1 MRPTAGCNRHSSS
14 LYMSMALGLLLG
26 FFVLSITGIHST
38 ALTTSSISCVTAEDA
53 PSATLSLI
61 ASGNVSVTPTSF
73 VCNGESVSLSLTL
86 PVKGNGNIS
95 VEVPPPSNVYTRDI
109 LTGDLQT
116 QQIAQCT
123 SSGCTFSVTQLAVYT
138 QVEEFFSYKIS
149 GGGSGY
155 TVPTLSYYYQGVP
168 SSSALDTGVW
178 LDCCSSEWSA
188 PHTLTG
194 SILTEQWAA
203 NPADLE
209 GLASPASAG
218 SSIEITY
225 YNQYPLTSSF
235 TVTSGSGY
243 QNPQL
248 RYTQY
253 GVSQQVQ
260 STSYPT
266 SFWADAGTLWSI
278 SSTLPGPTASEQW
291 AAAPNSVLAGTV
303 SAPMTISPHYFHQ
316 YLVTA
321 NYTIIGT
328 GSSGYGNPTFFY
340 TSLGSVNFTTLA
352 TSPVEYWV
360 DAATQWNVSNALAGN
375 STLQRWQ
382 TNQQTSGSIT
392 SAENITIAYYWQ
404 YFVTF
409 QFSVVGGGDN
419 YIAPSLNYSQFGITQ
434 AGSQGLQAWADV
446 GSNCSYTNPLQGSS
460 SSERWFAS
468 LPTLTVSSNV
478 VNATYYHQFSYFA
491 SYAIVDGGDGY
502 SSPIFSYT
510 SFGSSNETFL
520 STSATTYWLDYNTP
534 WSTTSLLPGSSSVER
549 WATEQAI
556 QGMAT
561 TPASTEFHYFNQYAL
576 TLKYVVTYGGS
587 PPAPTLNFTSFGT
600 FNSTSLGT
608 SPTLYWVDAGSPWA
622 LTNSLQLPSSA
633 SSERWITNMTT
644 VQTAASA
651 ALNQTIV
658 YDHQYYLLVELND
671 AQGGSASSVTGW
683 YNNGNKINIAATPNA
698 GWEFVSWDGAGNAA
712 YTGPQINGS
721 VSLTSPVNETAIFY
735 AGLVISSGPNGSA
748 EYNYG
753 NLSGIQSG
761 IVQPG
766 SNRTIFVLPNTVVNL
781 TESPSSVIYIFH
793 GWSGSTKANSISA
806 LINVNIPK
814 SIKASFVLDY
824 ADITV
829 FGIVTAGVIVLSV
842 GAFPVRFKIREIFPK
857 KRESSSQISGKV

>member
-1 MRPTAGCNRHSSS
+1 
-14 LYMSMALGLLLG
+14 MALGLLLG
-26 FFVLSITGIHST
+26 FFVLSITGIHSI

-53 PSATLSLI
+53 PSATLSLV
-61 ASGNVSVTPTSF
+61 ASGNVTVTPTSF
-73 VCNGESVSLSLTL
+73 VCNGESVSLSLTYTG
-86 PVKGNGNIS
+86 KGTGNIS

-109 LTGDLQT
+109 FTGDLET
-116 QQIAQCT
+116 EQIARCA

-138 QVEEFFSYKIS
+138 QIEEFFSYKIS

-155 TVPTLSYYYQGVP
+155 SPPTLSYYYQGVP
-168 SSSALDTGVW
+168 SSSGLDTGVW

-188 PHTLTG
+188 PRTLTG
-194 SILTEQWAA
+194 STLTEQWAA

-209 GLASPASAG
+209 GLASPAYAG

-235 TVTSGSGY
+235 MVTSGSGY
-243 QNPQL
+243 QSPQL

-278 SSTLPGPTASEQW
+278 SSILPGPSTSEQW
-291 AAAPNSVLAGTV
+291 AAAPHSVLTGTV
-303 SAPMTISPHYFHQ
+303 SAPVTISPNYFHQ

-340 TSLGSVNFTTLA
+340 TSLGSVNSTTLT
-352 TSPVEYWV
+352 TSPMEYWV

-392 SAENITIAYYWQ
+392 ASENIMIAYYWQ

-409 QFSVVGGGDN
+409 HFSVVGGGEN
-419 YIAPSLNYSQFGITQ
+419 YIAPSLNYTQFGTTQ
-434 AGSQGLQAWADV
+434 AGSQGLHAWADV

-460 SSERWFAS
+460 STERWFAS
-468 LPTLTVSSNV
+468 LPTLTVSSNI
-478 VNATYYHQFSYFA
+478 VNATYYHQFSYLA
-491 SYAIVDGGDGY
+491 SYAIVDGGQGY
-502 SSPIFSYT
+502 TSPIFSYT
-510 SFGSSNETFL
+510 SFGSSNQTFL
-520 STSATTYWLDYNTP
+520 SISATTYWLDYNTH
-534 WSTTSLLPGSSSVER
+534 WSTTSLLTGSSAVER

-556 QGMAT
+556 QGVAT
-561 TPASTEFHYFNQYAL
+561 APVSTEFRYFNQYAL
-576 TLKYVVTYGGS
+576 TLDYMVMYGGS
-587 PPAPTLNFTSFGT
+587 PPVPTLNFTSFET
-600 FNSTSLGT
+600 SNSTLLGM
-608 SPTLYWVDAGSPWA
+608 SPRLYWIDAGSAWGV
-622 LTNSLQLPSSA
+622 TKSLQLPSGA
-633 SSERWITNMTT
+633 SSERWITNVT
-644 VQTAASA
+644 VVQPAASA
-651 ALNQTIV
+651 AINRTIV

-671 AQGGSASSVTGW
+671 AQGGSATSATGW
-683 YNNGNKINIAATPNA
+683 YNNGNEINIAATPNA
-698 GWEFVSWDGAGNAA
+698 GWEFVSWDGTGNAS
-712 YTGPQINGS
+712 YTGPQNNES
-721 VSLTSPVNETAIFY
+721 VPLTSPVNETAIFY
-735 AGLVISSGPNGSA
+735 AGLMINSGPNGSV

-753 NLSGIQSG
+753 NLSGTQSG
-761 IVQPG
+761 IIQPG

-781 TESPSSVIYIFH
+781 TESPSSVVYIFH

-806 LINVNIPK
+806 LIDANVPK
-814 SIKASFVLDY
+814 SMKASFVLDY

-857 KRESSSQISGKV
+857 KRESSP